1 VHTIAVTTDNY
12 DAYNCLG
19 QSLEKLGRQD
29 AAYNLYAESVRIEP
43 DFPLGQFNLGM
54 ILLEQ
59 GKPDDAF
66 PHLKIAAQLM
76 PNDPDVQFDFGLFLS
91 QHGNPG
97 EALNYFDAALKRRP
111 DFPAALNQLAWI
123 LSTNPDPKLR
133 DGEKAVELSER
144 ATELTQNKRPDVLT
158 TLAAAYAEIGQ
169 FEKAIIVVQQARS
182 FALAEGQKE
191 IAAKDDLLL
200 KNFQASQPFHDS
212 M

>member
-19 QSLEKLGRQD
+19 QTLEKLGRQNE
-29 AAYNLYAESVRIEP
+29 AYNLYTESVRIEP

-59 GKPDDAF
+59 GKPDDTF

-91 QHGNPG
+91 QHGKSG

-123 LSTNPDPKLR
+123 LSTNPNSKLR
-133 DGEKAVELSER
+133 DGKKAVELAER
-144 ATELTQNKRPDVLT
+144 ASELTQNKQPEVLT
-158 TLAAAYAEIGQ
+158 TLAAAYAETGQ

-200 KNFQASQPFHDS
+200 KNFQASQRFHDS